1 MKRALTRCL
10 LGISVICFLFIGGL
24 RTNVQ
29 LTSQAQ
35 QNLSGLA
42 AQAMKLTDHV
52 KLWLSDYVEEDESV
66 ISTVEV
72 LDQKEGLIDYDAAL
86 EIVYEMIGDI
96 EHLLTLD
103 QKEAIEKEVNE
114 LYKQSIL
121 KQYKNEVGPQFYE

>member
-1 MKRALTRCL
+1 MKRALTCCL

-35 QNLSGLA
+35 QNLSVLV

-52 KLWLSDYVEEDESV
+52 KLWLSDYVEEDEAV
-66 ISTVEV
+66 ISTVDV
-72 LDQKEGLIDYDAAL
+72 LAQKEGLTDYDAAL

>member
-96 EHLLTLD
+96 EHLLTID
-103 QKEAIEKEVNE
+103 QKEAIEKEINE

>member
-1 MKRALTRCL
+1 MKRALTCCL

-35 QNLSGLA
+35 QNLSVLV

-52 KLWLSDYVEEDESV
+52 KLWLSDYVEEDQSV
-66 ISTVEV
+66 ISTVDV
-72 LDQKEGLIDYDAAL
+72 LAQKEGLIDYDAAL

>member
-1 MKRALTRCL
+1 MERVLTCCL
-10 LGISVICFLFIGGL
+10 LGISVIGFLFIGGL
-24 RTNVQ
+24 RTSVQ
-29 LTSQAQ
+29 LTTQAQ
-35 QNLSGLA
+35 QNMSVLA
-42 AQAMKLTDHV
+42 AEAMKLTDYV
-52 KLWLSDYVEEDESV
+52 KLWLSDYVEETEPV
-66 ISTVEV
+66 ISTVDI
-72 LDQKEGLIDYDAAL
+72 LAQKEGLIDYDAAL

>member
-96 EHLLTLD
+96 EHLLTID
-103 QKEAIEKEVNE
+103 QKEAIEKEINE

-121 KQYKNEVGPQFYE
+121 KQYKNEVGTQFYE